1 MSVTGGA
8 AGWSGIWS
16 CGIGV
21 VRNNRRVSSPS
32 QRAHRVE
39 RATRAL
45 SVAIPV
51 LAYICRYSRDTS
63 TKASLAL
70 KDVTTRDRPQT
81 FRQL

>member
-1 MSVTGGA
+1 MGGA
-8 AGWSGIWS
+8 TDCSGTWR

-21 VRNNRRVSSPS
+21 VRNRRRVASPS
-32 QRAHRVE
+32 QRAHHVD

-63 TKASLAL
+63 TKASRAL
-70 KDVTTRDRPQT
+70 KDVTTRERSQT

>member
-1 MSVTGGA
+1 VD
-8 AGWSGIWS
+8 
-16 CGIGV
+16 
-21 VRNNRRVSSPS
+21 
-32 QRAHRVE
+32 

-63 TKASLAL
+63 TKASRAL

-81 FRQL
+81 LRQL